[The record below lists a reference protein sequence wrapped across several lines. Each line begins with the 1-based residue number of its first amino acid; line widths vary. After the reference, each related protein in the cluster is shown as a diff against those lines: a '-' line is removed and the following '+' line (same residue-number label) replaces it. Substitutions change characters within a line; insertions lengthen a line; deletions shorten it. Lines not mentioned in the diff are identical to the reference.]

1 MENRLIQD
9 NYFNGRGIVIW
20 SGNNI
25 RIKNNTVHAAPG
37 CGIRANNH
45 DYVSFE
51 NNKVF
56 DCTWWTSHAEAAMVF
71 AQSTAID
78 DKDVTK
84 LFMINNEVHDNVNK
98 IPFYAEYM
106 DDQDFMDDHQMEEA
120 RPGYGS
126 ANSSYIIDGPGI
138 SLTRNSQFYKHGR
151 TEVSFNNCYRNG
163 INGIAVHKTFR
174 VRVIGNKIWDNGKVP
189 KAPAPEDR
197 QPYAGLT
204 LNQSEDVIIMDNQ
217 ISIVSIGFCLWHH
230 EQLCI

>member
-1 MENRLIQD
+1 
-9 NYFNGRGIVIW
+9 
-20 SGNNI
+20 
-25 RIKNNTVHAAPG
+25 
-37 CGIRANNH
+37 
-45 DYVSFE
+45 
-51 NNKVF
+51 
-56 DCTWWTSHAEAAMVF
+56 
-71 AQSTAID
+71 
-78 DKDVTK
+78 
-84 LFMINNEVHDNVNK
+84 MINNEVHDNVNK

-151 TEVSFNNCYRNG
+151 TEVSFNSCYRNG

-174 VRVIGNKIWDNGKVP
+174 VRVIGNKIWDNGQVP

-217 ISIVSIGFCLWHH
+217 ISITDPTDFGYVLVGNASYDKFVSRDNT
-230 EQLCI
+230 LCNGKLSKNDWTGTVTVLPEGCPLYLDEDQISITTDSKDDEAVSPSVNYPYINKFLNFFANLF